1 MSETRKAGG
10 KKPAASRKKASGK
23 EAGKKSTPAKS
34 TAKPAGASKGA
45 AKSTGAGAA
54 ATAQA
59 KAAAGPKPKA
69 AVGKRR
75 GGNGVSPDER
85 WRRIAEA
92 AYLLAERR
100 GFQGGDP
107 VADWL
112 AAEAEVDATLR
123 H

>member
-1 MSETRKAGG
+1 MSETSKAGG

-23 EAGKKSTPAKS
+23 EAAKKSTAGKT
-34 TAKPAGASKGA
+34 TAKQAGASKRP
-45 AKSTGAGAA
+45 AKSTGARAA
-54 ATAQA
+54 APTRA
-59 KAAAGPKPKA
+59 KAAAPKPA
-69 AVGKRR
+69 AGKRR
-75 GGNGVSPDER
+75 GGNGVSPEER

-92 AYLLAERR
+92 AYLLAEER

-112 AAEAEVDATLR
+112 SAEAEVDASLR

>member
-1 MSETRKAGG
+1 MSETSKVGG
-10 KKPAASRKKASGK
+10 KKPAGSRKKASGK
-23 EAGKKSTPAKS
+23 EAAKKSTAAKS
-34 TAKPAGASKGA
+34 TGKQAGASKRP

-54 ATAQA
+54 ATTQA
-59 KAAAGPKPKA
+59 KAAGPKPKA
-69 AVGKRR
+69 AAGKRR

-85 WRRIAEA
+85 WRRIAET
-92 AYLLAERR
+92 AYLLAEKRD
-100 GFQGGDP
+100 FQGGDP